1 MEIFGEIFED
11 FWILFD
17 ALIRAVRAVR
27 VIRAIRAVRIV
38 RAVRVVRA
46 IRAVRV
52 VRTVRVVRVV
62 RAVRAQALYKE
73 SGKQDFSHSCLDCH
87 GRNITESGQSG

>member
-17 ALIRAVRAVR
+17 ALIRAVRV
-27 VIRAIRAVRIV
+27 IRAVRI
-38 RAVRVVRA
+38 
-46 IRAVRV
+46 
-52 VRTVRVVRVV
+52 V